1 MAVSELAN
9 ILGTLSKLQQMGDGD
24 KLVIHAG
31 RVLTGLRTG
40 PRVLQDQAVVIDAG
54 TITEIADW
62 ASFTAPEGVAVLD
75 ASDRTLM
82 PGMIETHVHVTGEW
96 AHDPHGT
103 HLEPFGEARAIR
115 GLLDAWAVFNAGF
128 TSLFSMG
135 HGHPNA
141 VAAIKSMIDNEGL
154 PGPRIYHCGWAL
166 SQTAGHGHVREWNY
180 ELVKQIKPRSL
191 FADGPYAL
199 RAAVRENL
207 GCGASFTKLY
217 AGEGGYTASP
227 YVARRLDF
235 TDEEIQAITDESH
248 RLGFQVSAHCMSLEH
263 VKHAVNNGVDRVE
276 HGPVGYDPAFVPL
289 LKERGSTWCPTL
301 SQLYWGYQER
311 EKRKLSA
318 AQVTRIEEGIVGR
331 CRMIQEALDAGVTVG
346 MGTDNRMRPKAGQ
359 NAIELRMMAE
369 NGIAPLDIV
378 SIATSLAAKLVG
390 LDEKLG
396 SVETGK
402 LADLLIVDG
411 NPGEEISVLTDTS
424 KIERII
430 SAPVKINPIAMHGNR
445 GAA

>member
-1 MAVSELAN
+1 MAVSETAN
-9 ILGTLSKLQQMGDGD
+9 MLGLLNKLQQVSDGER
-24 KLVIHAG
+24 LVIHAG

-40 PRVLQDQAVVIDAG
+40 PRVLQDQAIVIDG
-54 TITEIADW
+54 GVIKEIADW
-62 ASFTAPEGVAVLD
+62 GSYSVSEGVATLD
-75 ASDRTLM
+75 ATDRTVM

-103 HLEPFGEARAIR
+103 HLEPFGAARALR
-115 GLLDAWAVFNAGF
+115 GLLDTWAVFNAGF

-154 PGPRIYHCGWAL
+154 PGPRVYHCGWAL
-166 SQTAGHGHVREWNY
+166 SQTAGHGHIREWNY

-207 GCGASFTKLY
+207 GCGASFTKIY

-263 VKHAVNNGVDRVE
+263 VKHAANNGVDRVE
-276 HGPVGYDPAFVPL
+276 HGPVGYDAEFVPL

-301 SQLYWGYQER
+301 SQLYWGLAER

-318 AQVTRIEEGIVGR
+318 AMVKRIEEGIVAR
-331 CRMIQEALDAGVTVG
+331 CRMIQEALDAGVVVG

-359 NAIELRMMAE
+359 NAIELQIMAE
-369 NGIAPLDIV
+369 NGIDRLDIL

-390 LDEKLG
+390 LDAHVG

-402 LADLLIVDG
+402 LADLLVVNG
-411 NPGEEISVLTDTS
+411 NPADDIAVLTDPT

-430 SAPVKINPIAMHGNR
+430 STPVKINPSAFHGQR
-445 GAA
+445 GA